1 MKKMLFGLLALS
13 LSASIFAAE
22 TTEMT
27 VEAKLQ
33 VLPATDELV
42 IEEKT
47 PAGGWTVVTGISNFD
62 HGTTTEDG
70 EVPNPKLSKEF
81 RVRRK
86 TNASLGV
93 GKNVSV
99 EIAGL
104 TSSTGKLKVAG
115 AETLDHTFTTNITN
129 PEVTS
134 DLEPTKPFSITS
146 EIPLGQ
152 TLAVGSHSRTET
164 VTVAVNVTP

>member
-22 TTEMT
+22 TAQMT

-62 HGTTTEDG
+62 HGTTTVDG
-70 EVPNPKLSKEF
+70 PVPLPKFSKEF

-93 GKNVSV
+93 GSNVSV

-104 TSSTGKLKVAG
+104 TISPGKLKVAG
-115 AETLDHTFTTNITN
+115 TETLHHTFTTNITN
-129 PEVTS
+129 PSVTS
-134 DLEPTKPFSITS
+134 DFEPTKEFSITS

-152 TLAVGSHSRTET
+152 PLVVGSHSRTET
-164 VTVAVNVTP
+164 VTVTLQ